1 LDPAWSNL
9 VVLIITLL
17 IHCIFARL
25 DAINNALS
33 RSTVE
38 KLAENGVSRA
48 ALLLSMFNPRN
59 VFGQAIWIGQITTI
73 SVGCCIL
80 FLLVTAD
87 LRDAIESPWPAAE
100 GLIAIA
106 LFVFVALLIT
116 NLSPPFRREEG
127 SEAPLPRI
135 ILVGYP
141 LYLLFL
147 LPGIILQRAEGMFVS
162 EDDSRAIKE
171 DELRNIVES
180 ETEEGTIEEEEREM
194 IEGVFEFGDTTVKE
208 VMVPRIDM
216 VCGDLSNPKEELIN
230 VVVKSRHSRIPVF
243 EERVDHIK
251 GIVYVKDLLHA
262 VIRGEPWLFEDIMR
276 EPYYVPE
283 NKKIDELLSEFK
295 TNRVHLAVVLD
306 EYGGTSGLVTLE
318 DLIEE
323 IFGEI
328 QDEYDDEDPLF
339 EWSDKTTLVADARI
353 AIDDLNLLLNI
364 ELPQE
369 GYETLGGFIYNHL
382 GHVPEKGEMFTF
394 GQLNLLIED
403 VLGQRITTV
412 TIEKSEEEVEETE
425 ESPSLDASAGP
436 ELA

>member
-1 LDPAWSNL
+1 M
-9 VVLIITLL
+9 
-17 IHCIFARL
+17 
-25 DAINNALS
+25 INNALS

-38 KLAENGVSRA
+38 KLAEAGIPRA

-59 VFGQAIWIGQITTI
+59 VFGQAIAVGQITTLA
-73 SVGCCIL
+73 VGCIV
-80 FLLVTAD
+80 FLRVTAP
-87 LRDAIESPWPAAE
+87 LRDLIQTPWPALE
-100 GLIAIA
+100 GVVSTSV
-106 LFVFVALLIT
+106 FVFLALLLT
-116 NLSPPFRREEG
+116 SLAPPYRREES

-135 ILVGYP
+135 ILAGYP

-147 LPGIILQRAEGMFVS
+147 LPGVLLQKAQGMFVS

-171 DELRNIVES
+171 DELRTIVEA
-180 ETEEGTIEEEEREM
+180 ETEEGTIEEEERSM

-208 VMVPRIDM
+208 VMIPRIDM
-216 VCGDLSNPKEELIN
+216 VCGDLSGDKEDILE

-262 VIRGEPWLFEDIMR
+262 VIKDKPWQIQDLMR
-276 EPYYVPE
+276 APYFVPE
-283 NKKIDELLSEFK
+283 NKKIDELLTEFK
-295 TNRVHLAVVLD
+295 TNRVHMAVVLD

-328 QDEYDDEDPLF
+328 QDEYDDEEPLF
-339 EWSDKTTLVADARI
+339 EWSDNESTLIADARI
-353 AIDDLNLLLNI
+353 GIDDLNLLLNV

-382 GHVPEKGEMFTF
+382 GHVPDAGEQFTF
-394 GQLNLLIED
+394 AGISLVIQD
-403 VLGQRITTV
+403 VIGQRITTV
-412 TIEKSEEEVEETE
+412 KIEKLSE
-425 ESPSLDASAGP
+425 ESPGSESPEPASGQ

>member
-1 LDPAWSNL
+1 MDPAWPS
-9 VVLIITLL
+9 LL
-17 IHCIFARL
+17 IVILCLVIHGVLDRL
-25 DAINNALS
+25 ALINNALS

-38 KLAENGVSRA
+38 ALAEAGVTRA

-59 VFGQAIWIGQITTI
+59 VLGQAIAIGQITI
-73 SVGCCIL
+73 IAIGCTV
-80 FLLVTAD
+80 FLDLTAS
-87 LRDAIESPWPAAE
+87 LRDLVKTPWPAAE
-100 GLIAIA
+100 GALAVC
-106 LFVFVALLIT
+106 LFVVLALLLT
-116 NLSPPFRREEG
+116 NLLPPYRREEN

-135 ILVGYP
+135 VLAGYP

-147 LPGIILQRAEGMFVS
+147 LPGILIQRAQGMFVS

-180 ETEEGTIEEEEREM
+180 ETEEGTIEEEERSM
-194 IEGVFEFGDTTVKE
+194 IEGVFEFGDTTVRE
-208 VMVPRIDM
+208 VMIPRIDM
-216 VCGDLSNPKEELIN
+216 VCGDLSGGRDDVLE

-262 VIRGEPWLFEDIMR
+262 VIESDDWNIESIMR
-276 EPYYVPE
+276 EPYFVPE
-283 NKKIDELLSEFK
+283 NKTIDELLAEFK
-295 TNRVHLAVVLD
+295 TNRVHMAVVLD

-328 QDEYDDEDPLF
+328 QDEYDDEEPLF
-339 EWSDKTTLVADARI
+339 TWSDNDTTLVADARI
-353 AIDDLNLLLNI
+353 SIDDLNLLLGV

-382 GHVPEKGEMFTF
+382 GHVPDSREQFVF
-394 GQLNLLIED
+394 GGLSLVIED
-403 VLGQRITTV
+403 VVGQRITNV
-412 TIEKSEEEVEETE
+412 TITKTQSESVDP
-425 ESPSLDASAGP
+425 ESSEPTSGQ

>member
-1 LDPAWSNL
+1 MDPAWSNL

-17 IHCIFARL
+17 IHSIFARL

-147 LPGIILQRAEGMFVS
+147 LPGIILQVRGRDARDNGRRPHGPVGS
-162 EDDSRAIKE
+162 HRDRRRLAGLWRDD
-171 DELRNIVES
+171 
-180 ETEEGTIEEEEREM
+180 
-194 IEGVFEFGDTTVKE
+194 
-208 VMVPRIDM
+208 
-216 VCGDLSNPKEELIN
+216 LI
-230 VVVKSRHSRIPVF
+230 
-243 EERVDHIK
+243 
-251 GIVYVKDLLHA
+251 LA
-262 VIRGEPWLFEDIMR
+262 A
-276 EPYYVPE
+276 
-283 NKKIDELLSEFK
+283 ELLGK
-295 TNRVHLAVVLD
+295 VGAGHRPAARLPGVGQGVHALA
-306 EYGGTSGLVTLE
+306 G
-318 DLIEE
+318 
-323 IFGEI
+323 
-328 QDEYDDEDPLF
+328 
-339 EWSDKTTLVADARI
+339 
-353 AIDDLNLLLNI
+353 
-364 ELPQE
+364 
-369 GYETLGGFIYNHL
+369 
-382 GHVPEKGEMFTF
+382 
-394 GQLNLLIED
+394 
-403 VLGQRITTV
+403 
-412 TIEKSEEEVEETE
+412 
-425 ESPSLDASAGP
+425 
-436 ELA
+436 